1 MAQFLQLLRMELRT
15 EWRSGYA
22 LSGIFLYVF
31 STVFLVYTASLEAQ
45 PKVWNTLF
53 WIVILFAS
61 VNAVTKSFQRESGRR
76 ELYYYTLTGPIPL
89 LLAKLTYNVLLL
101 LVLGLLTYGSFV
113 VFVGNPVGN
122 QGQFLLALLLGS
134 LGFGITFTFVSA
146 IAGKAKNSAT
156 LTAILGFPLVV
167 PILLELLKVS
177 ANALRLIQDTDLQTD
192 ILLLLGMDF
201 LLLGLGLILFPFVWK
216 D

>member
-1 MAQFLQLLRMELRT
+1 MELRT

-22 LSGIFLYVF
+22 LSGIVLYVF
-31 STVFLVYTASLEAQ
+31 STVFLVYSASLEAQ

-53 WIVILFAS
+53 WIVMLFAS
-61 VNAVTKSFQRESGRR
+61 VNAVTKSFVRESGRR
-76 ELYYYTLTGPIPL
+76 ELYYYTLTGPVPL
-89 LLAKLTYNVLLL
+89 LLAKLAYNVLLL
-101 LVLGLLTYGSFV
+101 TVLGLLTYGSFV
-113 VFVGNPVGN
+113 AFLGNPVGN
-122 QGQFLLALLLGS
+122 QGEFFLAIFLGS

-177 ANALRLIQDTDLQTD
+177 ANALRLVQDTDLTTD
-192 ILLLLGMDF
+192 LLILAGIDL
-201 LLLGLGLILFPFVWK
+201 LLLGLGILLFPFVWK